1 MSLTRACSVFGCGQI
16 MPCSRH
22 SRRNRKP
29 TDAQGKPR
37 TTSERGYGW
46 RWQKAS
52 ATFLKHYPLCGDR
65 PDNMPPVMSRCYDE
79 GRAVQAKQVDHI
91 VPHKG
96 DSRLFWDTRHN
107 WQSLCASCG
116 TRKSRAGL

>member
-1 MSLTRACSVFGCGQI
+1 VPKNVR
-16 MPCSRH
+16 
-22 SRRNRKP
+22 
-29 TDAQGKPR
+29 GKAV

-52 ATFLKHYPLCGDR
+52 ATFLANYPLCGDR
-65 PDNMPPVMSRCYDE
+65 PNAAPVMSRCHAE
-79 GRAVQAKQVDHI
+79 GRAVQAQQVDHV

-96 DSRLFWDTRHN
+96 DQTLFWDTKGN
-107 WQSLCASCG
+107 WQSLCSSCG